1 MANTFKNAA
10 KAITTTSV
18 AIYTCPANATA
29 VIHAIYITNVDG
41 VNQAET
47 TIELYDSTQT
57 TAFKVGFNL
66 PLPIKSTLVF
76 EKPINL
82 EANDELRLS
91 ANVDGDVEAVV
102 SVLEIT

>member
-1 MANTFKNAA
+1 MANLFKNAA
-10 KAITTTSV
+10 KAVTTSPTS
-18 AIYTCPANATA
+18 IYTCPVATQA

-41 VNQAET
+41 TNQADA
-47 TIELYDSTQT
+47 TIELYDSSQT
-57 TAFKVGFNL
+57 TAFKVGMNL

-91 ANVDGDVEAVV
+91 ANVNGDVEVV
-102 SVLEIT
+102 ASILEIT